1 VNVIKNILARIK
13 ESISSDLHNML
24 DQKQQKNPIAALNYY
39 LRQCEEETER
49 VRKLVERQHVLKEQL
64 VDEYKLAK
72 SMKEKRQQQSEVA
85 LQAQENELYEFVQKE
100 QAQYEERTERLNASI
115 QYVTKQLDELERKY
129 EEMKHKLKDMHIRRM
144 ELMGR
149 ENVARATH
157 RMNTVLNKD
166 EFVLSEYLNFSDI
179 ERYIDQLENQI
190 STDYYRQTIDSKIA
204 ALQKEAK

>member
-1 VNVIKNILARIK
+1 MKNIFTRMK

-39 LRQCEEETER
+39 LRQSEEETER
-49 VRKLVERQHVLKEQL
+49 VRKLVERQHLLKEQL
-64 VDEYKLAK
+64 VREYKLAE
-72 SMKEKRQQQSEVA
+72 SMKEKRQQQAEVA
-85 LQAQENELYEFVQKE
+85 LQAQENDLYKFVQKE
-100 QAQYEERTERLNASI
+100 HAQYEERTERLNVSI
-115 QYVTKQLDELERKY
+115 QHVTKQLDELERKY

-149 ENVARATH
+149 ENVARANH
-157 RMNTVLNKD
+157 RMNTILNND
-166 EFVLSEYLNFSDI
+166 ELASDEYSKFSDI

-190 STDYYRQTIDSKIA
+190 NTDYYRQTIDSKIA

>member
-1 VNVIKNILARIK
+1 MKNIFTRMK

-39 LRQCEEETER
+39 LRQSEEETER
-49 VRKLVERQHVLKEQL
+49 VRKLVERQHLLKEQL
-64 VDEYKLAK
+64 VREYKLAE
-72 SMKEKRQQQSEVA
+72 SMKEKRQQQAEVA
-85 LQAQENELYEFVQKE
+85 LQAQENDLYEFVQKE
-100 QAQYEERTERLNASI
+100 HAQYEERTERLNVSI
-115 QYVTKQLDELERKY
+115 QHVTKQLDELERKY

-149 ENVARATH
+149 ENVARANH
-157 RMNTVLNKD
+157 RMNTILNSD
-166 EFVLSEYLNFSDI
+166 ELASDEYSKFSDI

-190 STDYYRQTIDSKIA
+190 NTNYYRQTIDSKIA

>member
-1 VNVIKNILARIK
+1 MKNIFTRMK

-49 VRKLVERQHVLKEQL
+49 VRKLVERQHLLKEQL
-64 VDEYKLAK
+64 VREYKLA
-72 SMKEKRQQQSEVA
+72 SAMKEKRQQQAEVA

-100 QAQYEERTERLNASI
+100 YAQYEERTERLNISV
-115 QYVTKQLDELERKY
+115 QHVTKQLDELERKY

-149 ENVARATH
+149 ENVARANH
-157 RMNTVLNKD
+157 RMNTVLNND
-166 EFVLSEYLNFSDI
+166 ELASSEYSKFSDI
-179 ERYIDQLENQI
+179 ENYIDQLENQI
-190 STDYYRQTIDSKIA
+190 NTDYYRQTIDSKIA

>member
-1 VNVIKNILARIK
+1 MKNIFTRMK

-39 LRQCEEETER
+39 LRQSEEETER
-49 VRKLVERQHVLKEQL
+49 VRKLVERQHLLKEQL
-64 VDEYKLAK
+64 VREYKLAE
-72 SMKEKRQQQSEVA
+72 SMKEKRQQQAEVA
-85 LQAQENELYEFVQKE
+85 LQAQENDLYEFVQKE
-100 QAQYEERTERLNASI
+100 HAQYEERTERLNVSI
-115 QYVTKQLDELERKY
+115 QHVTKQLDELERKY

-149 ENVARATH
+149 ENVARANH
-157 RMNTVLNKD
+157 RMNTILNND
-166 EFVLSEYLNFSDI
+166 ELASDEYSKFSDI

-190 STDYYRQTIDSKIA
+190 NTDYYRQTIDSKIA

>member
-1 VNVIKNILARIK
+1 MKNIFTRMK

-39 LRQCEEETER
+39 LRQSEEETER
-49 VRKLVERQHVLKEQL
+49 VRKLVERQHLLKEQL
-64 VDEYKLAK
+64 VREYKLAE
-72 SMKEKRQQQSEVA
+72 SMKEKRQQQAEVA
-85 LQAQENELYEFVQKE
+85 LQAQENDLYEFVQKE
-100 QAQYEERTERLNASI
+100 HAQYEERTERLNVSI
-115 QYVTKQLDELERKY
+115 QHVTKQLDELERKY

-149 ENVARATH
+149 ENVARANY
-157 RMNTVLNKD
+157 RMNTILNND
-166 EFVLSEYLNFSDI
+166 ELASDEYSKFSDI

-190 STDYYRQTIDSKIA
+190 NTDYYRQTIDSKIA

>member
-1 VNVIKNILARIK
+1 MKNIFTRMK

-49 VRKLVERQHVLKEQL
+49 VRKLVERQHLLKEQL
-64 VDEYKLAK
+64 VREYKLA
-72 SMKEKRQQQSEVA
+72 SAMKEKRQQQAEVA

-100 QAQYEERTERLNASI
+100 HAQYEERTERLNISV
-115 QYVTKQLDELERKY
+115 QHVTKQLDELERKY

-149 ENVARATH
+149 ENVARANH
-157 RMNTVLNKD
+157 RMNTVLNND
-166 EFVLSEYLNFSDI
+166 ELSSSEYSKFSDI
-179 ERYIDQLENQI
+179 ENYIDQLENQI
-190 STDYYRQTIDSKIA
+190 NTDYYRQTIDSKIA

>member
-1 VNVIKNILARIK
+1 MKNIFTRMK

-24 DQKQQKNPIAALNYY
+24 DQKQEKNPIAALNYY

-49 VRKLVERQHVLKEQL
+49 VRKLVERQHLLKEQL
-64 VDEYKLAK
+64 VREYKLA
-72 SMKEKRQQQSEVA
+72 SAMKEKRQQQAEVA

-100 QAQYEERTERLNASI
+100 HAQYEERTERLNISV
-115 QYVTKQLDELERKY
+115 QHVTKQLDELERKY

-149 ENVARATH
+149 ENVARANH
-157 RMNTVLNKD
+157 RMNTVLNND
-166 EFVLSEYLNFSDI
+166 ELASSEYSKFSDI
-179 ERYIDQLENQI
+179 ESYIDQLENQI
-190 STDYYRQTIDSKIA
+190 NTDYYRQTIDSKIA